1 MFPLFHQFHRQNK
14 QTEMQAG
21 PRLPW
26 LHLEQTEHEEH
37 PMIEALIT
45 GKLHQRAEERTS
57 KGGKPFVKAQMRTA
71 AGEAESLFV
80 NVVAFSESA
89 CAALLALDAGD
100 SLAVAGTLKPSAWI
114 DRDGNARPSLDI
126 VAAQVLTLYGLK
138 RRRAAVAGVAGAV
151 AGVAGAVAGEATQR
165 QHDPEDFGP
174 QDWPEDRP

>member
-1 MFPLFHQFHRQNK
+1 
-14 QTEMQAG
+14 
-21 PRLPW
+21 
-26 LHLEQTEHEEH
+26 
-37 PMIEALIT
+37 MIEALIT

-57 KGGKPFVKAQMRTA
+57 KGGRPFVTA
-71 AGEAESLFV
+71 KVRAAVGEADSLFV

-100 SLAVAGTLKPSAWI
+100 SLAMAGTLKPSAWI
-114 DRDGNARPSLDI
+114 DREGNAHPGLDL

-151 AGVAGAVAGEATQR
+151 AGAVAGEATQR

-174 QDWPEDRP
+174 QDWPEGGR